1 MDLLIHKCFLRL
13 LSEENSKKDVMGLT
27 MRLFL
32 PFHIYLHTQVVAHK
46 MKDPAEHV
54 FSI

>member
-27 MRLFL
+27 MRLF
-32 PFHIYLHTQVVAHK
+32 FT
-46 MKDPAEHV
+46 
-54 FSI
+54 FSYISPYSGGSSQNEGSCTCI